1 MFNTAFVDKLFE
13 PQELYGLVPT
23 RTLFMTLCHS
33 SVMRLTEENFA
44 KLYNLMLMT
53 FKYQILHAVHPR
65 QILMLTF
72 NHLEAVQKVAL
83 ATPELSELVGHVHT
97 RLEEVFCAK
106 PASDWQFIKETML
119 GFLQGQLSPISL
131 LIKNDLQYDDGWIK
145 LPSELPTSMHAVER
159 IGLITYFESGSE
171 RTQFFPCS
179 TSTKGMP
186 EEGSTDRGQSH
197 GTDLGENLFAKFSE
211 GRANGA
217 PSGNASG
224 ARAEDVPT
232 HRPPTLSA
240 KVILSDAPE
249 PAAAAARGSSKRSKR
264 GAAAAEPPKDASAR
278 DPRSHRES
286 TGSSAK
292 RSGSVGKRGS
302 RVQDRDGRR
311 SDRDR
316 DRDRR
321 DRNTERDRDRDRN
334 GSRSQRSQDRSR
346 RSGAQPRHEST
357 SSRSS
362 RSSSSSDINTNKGSG
377 GGGSV
382 GGSGSS
388 SSCKAKPTRCRS
400 SRSHDHDPAP
410 DPSHDHDPDPAR
422 RSEMV
427 DAEAHAAAADLLID
441 QSHTSSGRSVRS
453 SSDGSK
459 CSSSRRYSSSS
470 RDRQQHQGSNSDLG
484 AKERHSDKQ
493 RRSSKSSSR
502 DNGSLRDVGRS
513 GRPARSD
520 RKSAKEV
527 DTCSQ
532 KLHEEAGSSST
543 VAAAKSS
550 KSKHKH
556 EVFHRQEDV
565 AATIPTTPTP
575 AAVVLHVPV
584 PAPRR
589 LVARTP
595 ASNPAPIPA
604 PRPSAV
610 PAPRRLH
617 APGST
622 APLSSSTTSASRR
635 SRKLPAVPQQ
645 QKANESTAAFG
656 EELLIMMDQIGV

>member
-240 KVILSDAPE
+240 KVILSAAPE
-249 PAAAAARGSSKRSKR
+249 PAAAAARSSSKRSKR

-362 RSSSSSDINTNKGSG
+362 R
-377 GGGSV
+377 
-382 GGSGSS
+382 
-388 SSCKAKPTRCRS
+388 
-400 SRSHDHDPAP
+400 
-410 DPSHDHDPDPAR
+410 
-422 RSEMV
+422 EMV

-441 QSHTSSGRSVRS
+441 QAHTSSGRSVRS

-502 DNGSLRDVGRS
+502 DNGSLRDVGRP
-513 GRPARSD
+513 GGPARSD

-532 KLHEEAGSSST
+532 TLHEEAGSSST